1 VERHFTILPFDQIV
15 EEMAKHN
22 EHPFI
27 FPLSNPTTKAEC
39 TAENAYKWTN
49 GKAIFASGS
58 PFDPVTMP
66 DGSTKFPSQCNNM
79 CRAPPASVLGR
90 CVCPCPCLCLCVYL
104 FVCVCVPVCLP
115 VMRFGPPAQVHLPGD
130 RARRGGAEAAA
141 DHRRHAVR
149 RLSRRLGV
157 PHPGGPVRP
166 RARP

>member
-1 VERHFTILPFDQIV
+1 MEGLRECVERHFTILPFDQIV

-27 FPLSNPTTKAEC
+27 FPLSNPTAKAEC

-90 CVCPCPCLCLCVYL
+90 FVCPVSVSVSVCLPVCLCLCACRLACDAVW
-104 FVCVCVPVCLP
+104 
-115 VMRFGPPAQVHLPGD
+115 PACAGSSSRGSGSP
-130 RARRGGAEAAA
+130 RRC
-141 DHRRHAVR
+141 
-149 RLSRRLGV
+149 
-157 PHPGGPVRP
+157 
-166 RARP
+166 